1 MWPYRNIKTALVVAS
16 IAGLAAM
23 ALAGARPA
31 FAAPNMQTAQTHPA
45 ITIDSL
51 MARDANS
58 FQDDKALNAACRKM
72 GQDNAVC
79 LCVTHVMK
87 YELSLKQYRA
97 ATRLYGT
104 TTQRNAI
111 RRSLQSEGISP
122 SEIKIAEE
130 MEQSLIA
137 DPNFSYRCADA
148 KAYYK
153 TSAN

>member
-1 MWPYRNIKTALVVAS
+1 MGPYRNIKAALVVAS

-23 ALAGARPA
+23 GLSGARPA
-31 FAAPNMQTAQTHPA
+31 FAAPNMQAAQTHSA
-45 ITIDSL
+45 STIDNL
-51 MARDANS
+51 MARDANT

-72 GQDNAVC
+72 GRDNAVC

-104 TTQRNAI
+104 TIQRNAI
-111 RRSLQSEGISP
+111 RKSLQSEGFSM
-122 SEIKIAEE
+122 SEIKVAEE
-130 MEQSLIA
+130 METSLTA
-137 DPNFSYRCADA
+137 DPNFSYRCTDA

>member
-1 MWPYRNIKTALVVAS
+1 MGPYRNIKAALVVAS

-23 ALAGARPA
+23 ALASARPA

-58 FQDDKALNAACRKM
+58 FQDDKALNAACRKT

-104 TTQRNAI
+104 TAQRNTI
-111 RRSLQSEGISP
+111 RKSLQSEGISS

-130 MEQSLIA
+130 MEQSLIS

-153 TSAN
+153 ASDN